1 METSSKRVTERQE
14 RFSCSRCSET
24 GTGKSQVLDQ
34 PVPQSEFKTT
44 LRNLVRPRLAE
55 EKKERNVMK
64 SSLGQLLFS
73 PAVEC
78 LPSMFEEKKGRER
91 GKKQTKEFS
100 RH

>member
-64 SSLGQLLFS
+64 SSLGQQ
-73 PAVEC
+73 
-78 LPSMFEEKKGRER
+78 PSGRMFEEKKGRER